1 MRVNVSAR
9 QLTEGDQL
17 TGVVARVL
25 RETGLD
31 PAALCLEVTES
42 VLADDAESSI
52 ETLRRLKDLGV
63 HIAVDD
69 FGTGYSS
76 LQYLRQFPI
85 DCVKIDRSF
94 VRGLPASG
102 EDAAIVAAV
111 IELGHSLGLS
121 VTAEGVE
128 TEEQLAHLS
137 AAGCDTAQGY
147 LFSRPQSAEAIDAL
161 LADPDAFRAQ
171 TLTGA

>member
-1 MRVNVSAR
+1 MVA
-9 QLTEGDQL
+9 
-17 TGVVARVL
+17 GVLER
-25 RETGLD
+25 TGLD

-42 VLADDAESSI
+42 VLADDADASI
-52 ETLRRLKDLGV
+52 ATLRELRALGV
-63 HIAVDD
+63 QIAVDD

-76 LQYLRQFPI
+76 LSYLRQFPL

-94 VRGLPASG
+94 VRGLPSSG

-128 TEEQLAHLS
+128 TDEQLAHLK
-137 AAGCDTAQGY
+137 AAGCDTAQGF
-147 LFSRPQSAEAIDAL
+147 LFSRPQTAKAIDGL
-161 LADPDAFRAQ
+161 LADGFAPH
-171 TLTGA
+171 TLTEA